1 MVRLEDVHLTL
12 SRHAVLQSVNFFLD
26 AGQVVGLVGPGGSG
40 KTQLLRILSTLQK
53 PTRGTLHFFGSP
65 VTSRRPRL
73 LSALRSR
80 IGLQFQNFAL
90 FDHLNVHENVSFG
103 LARRTLRS
111 RTPLDRS
118 VLSSLES
125 VGLAGEATKLP
136 SELSGGMRRRVAIAR
151 VMAAEPDIALFDD
164 PVSGLDPV
172 SSARIMAL
180 LGQFS
185 RKTGCLSLIVT
196 HDLQRLLPVVDR
208 LLYLDQGRI
217 EYDGPAQAWQSSSHP
232 QFLRFVQAATAGR
245 HHEATTQHHASTTGH
260 HASTGGKP
268 APPGGGIRP

>member
-1 MVRLEDVHLTL
+1 MLPDMVRLEDVHLTL
-12 SRHAVLQSVNFFLD
+12 SRHAVLQSVNLFLD
-26 AGQVVGLVGPGGSG
+26 SGQVVGLIGPGGSG
-40 KTQLLRILSTLQK
+40 KTQLIRILSTLQK

-65 VTSRRPRL
+65 VTSRRPQL

-90 FDHLNVHENVSFG
+90 FDHLNVYENVSFG

-111 RTPLDRS
+111 GTPLDHS
-118 VLSSLES
+118 VLASLES
-125 VGLAGEATKLP
+125 VGLADEATKLP

-151 VMAAEPDIALFDD
+151 VMAAEPDVALFDD

-180 LGQFS
+180 LGRFS
-185 RKTGCLSLIVT
+185 RQTGCLSLIVT

-217 EYDGPAQAWQSSSHP
+217 EYDGPAQAWQASSHP
-232 QFLRFVQAATAGR
+232 QFLRFVHAA
-245 HHEATTQHHASTTGH
+245 TTGH
-260 HASTGGKP
+260 HAPASGKP
-268 APPGGGIRP
+268 EIPAGGTRP